1 MCGTSLLNNVFIG
14 QPCGMTENIL
24 CLLFINI
31 CTEEKGWMNGP
42 ICQWAC
48 ELGRSPAG
56 TKVRRPPS
64 QGCVWRARFQN
75 RVITVHLGLH
85 STGLM
90 VITFGQWERI
100 LLFFVPI
107 IHLLCSCLLLK
118 MIRLVQSLLPSI
130 KQLLKSISNLQDSR
144 KIK

>member
-31 CTEEKGWMNGP
+31 CTEENGWMNGP

-48 ELGRSPAG
+48 ELGWSPAG
-56 TKVRRPPS
+56 KKARRPPS
-64 QGCVWRARFQN
+64 QGCVWRARFQD

-100 LLFFVPI
+100 LLLFFVI
-107 IHLLCSCLLLK
+107 
-118 MIRLVQSLLPSI
+118 LVCVFLFS
-130 KQLLKSISNLQDSR
+130 KHM
-144 KIK
+144 KIKLYSKNKTSLQKKISFRK